1 MKKLLTVVLMVTVA
15 NCFITAQNSVKDA
28 DGNLYRTV
36 KIGKQEWM
44 AGNLK
49 TTRYNNG
56 DIIGTTVPANKNI
69 NGDKKLD
76 YQWVY
81 DGKEENAGIY
91 GRLYTWHAAT
101 DERGLCPRGWHLPS
115 NDEWTALAAS
125 LGGVSLAGGKLKETG
140 TSHWLTPNVGAS
152 GEAGFSA
159 VPGGGRL
166 SDGTFN
172 DFGTGAIWWSD
183 TGDGYYL
190 NYSDGYLHRYF
201 FVKSS
206 GFSVRCIK
214 DTR

>member
-1 MKKLLTVVLMVTVA
+1 MKKLLTVVLMVIVT
-15 NCFITAQNSVKDA
+15 NCLLKAQNSVKDA
-28 DGNLYRTV
+28 DGNIYRTV

-44 AGNLK
+44 AENLK
-49 TTRYNNG
+49 TTRFNNG
-56 DIIGTTVPANKNI
+56 DVIGTTVPANKNI
-69 NGDKKLD
+69 NGEKKLD

-81 DGKEENAGIY
+81 DGKEENANIY
-91 GRLYTWHAAT
+91 GRLYTWHAAM
-101 DERGLCPRGWHLPS
+101 DKRGLCPQGWHLPS
-115 NDEWTALAAS
+115 IAEWAALAES

-140 TSHWLTPNVGAS
+140 TSHWQTPNVGAS
-152 GEAGFSA
+152 DATGFTA

-172 DFGTGAIWWSD
+172 DMGTGAIWWTD

-206 GFSVRCIK
+206 GFSVRCVK
-214 DTR
+214 DSR